1 MTIKPSHTKKAEM
14 KEGCLKKKML
24 LQKYLSAKNFQTK

>member
-14 KEGCLKKKML
+14 KEDYLKKML
-24 LQKYLSAKNFQTK
+24 LQKYLNAKNFQTK